1 MKNTSKIIALLL
13 VVAMMTTVMAGCG
26 KKIDVDQYQAPA
38 ATQAPAAS
46 AAPAAE
52 APAEAPVEVVDDE
65 KPESEA
71 E

>member
-1 MKNTSKIIALLL
+1 MKNTSKMIALLL
-13 VVAMMTTVMAGCG
+13 VVAMMVTALAGCG

-52 APAEAPVEVVDDE
+52 AAPAPCCAWP
-65 KPESEA
+65 PA
-71 E
+71 TTPPRPA